1 MIDDIRK
8 IISHKIEKAY
18 QTLEDSKFLIENRK
32 YNIAVNRMYYS
43 VFYIISALAL
53 KYDYNTSKH
62 GQLLGW
68 FNKNFV
74 AKELIGK
81 EIGRNTLNLFEKRTK
96 ADYDDFIVFSDDQV
110 NKMYEDTEKVLNEIT
125 KVINKT

>member
-125 KVINKT
+125 KLINKN

>member
-1 MIDDIRK
+1 MIDEIRK

-81 EIGRNTLNLFEKRTK
+81 EIGRNSLNLFEKRTK

-125 KVINKT
+125 KLINKT